1 VVAGYMTYVFDFAK
15 HYQVKAGIRI
25 EHTQL
30 DGESVGDINAF
41 SNNYTNVLPSAV
53 VSRKLGK
60 SSSLKLSYNQRIQ
73 RPSLSFLN
81 PFRNTADPIV
91 QQQGNPE
98 LKPELSHNIELGYS
112 TFIKRSMINVAVFY
126 RKTNDVIESVNEID
140 NTTTPGQNISLTTF
154 DNIGTSESFGTNLF
168 FSFSPIKNLT
178 LRSNIS
184 LFTYEAKGNPFNTG
198 ISTETDKIHFMYRAF
213 VNGSYK
219 IGDGFTAETFLMVNS
234 PRRTFQGTSP
244 SFSMWTIGL
253 KKEIMDKK
261 ASIGL
266 NITDPFTE
274 NKRFKT
280 EVLTP
285 DYTQKSN
292 MKLPFR
298 SFGLTFSYNFGKTD
312 SKNKTRKERGI
323 KNDDQKQEESNQGT
337 QMNNGR

>member
-1 VVAGYMTYVFDFAK
+1 RSYEFDYSQDVVAGYMTYGFDFAK

-168 FSFSPIKNLT
+168 FSFSPIQN
-178 LRSNIS
+178 
-184 LFTYEAKGNPFNTG
+184 
-198 ISTETDKIHFMYRAF
+198 
-213 VNGSYK
+213 
-219 IGDGFTAETFLMVNS
+219 
-234 PRRTFQGTSP
+234 
-244 SFSMWTIGL
+244 
-253 KKEIMDKK
+253 
-261 ASIGL
+261 
-266 NITDPFTE
+266 
-274 NKRFKT
+274 
-280 EVLTP
+280 
-285 DYTQKSN
+285 
-292 MKLPFR
+292 
-298 SFGLTFSYNFGKTD
+298 
-312 SKNKTRKERGI
+312 
-323 KNDDQKQEESNQGT
+323 
-337 QMNNGR
+337 